1 MTAGAVRSGLA
12 LLLSAAVIS
21 AALAAE
27 RANTK
32 TAAERITFY
41 RARTGGPTTY
51 PIYARL
57 GLAYLDRYRE
67 TAKTRDWE
75 EAVAALRQSLRYQ
88 TNFEALLGLAMTLSE
103 RHHFAEALPYAKE
116 ALRAMPSGIEA
127 AGTLFDVHFALG
139 NVAAA
144 DKVLQEMLKAQRG
157 FHALSR
163 LAALRE
169 YQGDLDGALEAMH
182 EARDAAARSKFSPNI
197 RAWAE
202 VGIGALHVANC
213 EKQEARDAYER
224 ALRIMPGYAFAREHL
239 AEWHAAQGHWP
250 EAARIFRDLLKTNA
264 SPAYRLGLGEALDAR
279 QQAAAAERERT
290 KARDA
295 MLAAQRAG
303 AKDQFRP
310 LALFYLEEG
319 NVAEGLRFA
328 RLDWAVRQ
336 DALAADILA
345 WAFFRN
351 GQNAEAQNL
360 AWQAVQSGNKSP
372 ALLLH
377 SGMILCHAGNL
388 IAGRPLIEQAL
399 ACPLAFGPAERKL
412 VPEARRVLRSTI
424 NPAAAERDAQWRT
437 RDDHSEIPTWKS

>member
-1 MTAGAVRSGLA
+1 MMAGAIRAGLA
-12 LLLSAAVIS
+12 LLLN
-21 AALAAE
+21 AALIAAAAAAE
-27 RANTK
+27 RTSTKK

-41 RARTGGPTTY
+41 RARTGGPCTY

-75 EAVAALRQSLRYQ
+75 QAVAALRQSLRYQ
-88 TNFEALLGLAMTLSE
+88 TNFEALLGLAMALSE
-103 RHHFAEALPYAKE
+103 RHHFAEALPYAQE
-116 ALRAMPSGIEA
+116 ALRAMPSDIEA
-127 AGTLFDVHFALG
+127 AGTLFDIHLALG

-169 YQGDLDGALEAMH
+169 YQGDLRGALEAMC
-182 EARDAAARSKFSPNI
+182 EARDAAVRSKFSPNI
-197 RAWAE
+197 LAWAE
-202 VGIGALHVANC
+202 VRIGALHVANC

-224 ALRIMPGYAFAREHL
+224 ALRIVPGYAFAREHL

-250 EAARIFRDLLKTNA
+250 EATLMFRELLKTNPL
-264 SPAYRLGLGEALDAR
+264 PAYSVGLAEALDAR
-279 QQAAAAERERT
+279 HEAAAAKRERT
-290 KARDA
+290 KAHDT

-310 LALFYLEEG
+310 LALFSLEEG

-336 DALAADILA
+336 DALAVDTLA
-345 WAFFRN
+345 WALFRD
-351 GQNAEAQNL
+351 GQNAEAENL
-360 AWQAVQSGNKSP
+360 ARQAVQSGNKSP

-377 SGMILCHAGNL
+377 SGIILCRAGDL
-388 IAGRPLIEQAL
+388 AAGRSLIEQAL
-399 ACPLAFGPAERKL
+399 ACPLAFGPAERHL
-412 VPEARRVLRSTI
+412 SAEARRVL
-424 NPAAAERDAQWRT
+424 
-437 RDDHSEIPTWKS
+437 

>member
-1 MTAGAVRSGLA
+1 MTAGAIRAGLA
-12 LLLSAAVIS
+12 LFLSAALI
-21 AALAAE
+21 AAAPPE
-27 RANTK
+27 HGSTK
-32 TAAERITFY
+32 TPAQRIMFY
-41 RARTGGPTTY
+41 RARTGGPATY

-57 GLAYLDRYRE
+57 GLAYLDRYRQ

-103 RHHFAEALPYAKE
+103 RHHFVEALPYAQE
-116 ALRAMPSGIEA
+116 ALRAMPSDIEA
-127 AGTLFDVHFALG
+127 AGTLFDVHLALG

-157 FHALSR
+157 FHALCR

-169 YQGDLDGALEAMH
+169 YRGDLHGALEAMCD
-182 EARDAAARSKFSPNI
+182 ARDVATRSKFTPDI
-197 RAWAE
+197 LAWAE
-202 VGIGALHVANC
+202 VRIGALHVANC

-224 ALRIMPGYAFAREHL
+224 ALRIVPGYGFAREHL

-250 EAARIFRDLLKTNA
+250 EAARMFRDLLKTNA
-264 SPAYRLGLGEALDAR
+264 SPAYRLGLGEALDAC
-279 QQAAAAERERT
+279 QQPTAGKRERT
-290 KARDA
+290 KAVDA

-328 RLDWAVRQ
+328 RLDWVVRQ
-336 DALAADILA
+336 DALAADTLA

-351 GQNAEAQNL
+351 GQNAEAENL
-360 AWQAVQSGNKSP
+360 AGQAMQSGNKSP

-377 SGMILCHAGNL
+377 SGMILCYAGDL
-388 IAGRPLIEQAL
+388 TAGRSLIEQAL

-412 VPEARRVLRSTI
+412 VAEARRVL
-424 NPAAAERDAQWRT
+424 
-437 RDDHSEIPTWKS
+437 

>member
-1 MTAGAVRSGLA
+1 MIAGAVRVVLA
-12 LLLSAAVIS
+12 LFLSASLI
-21 AALAAE
+21 AAAPAPE
-27 RANTK
+27 RSSRK
-32 TAAERITFY
+32 TAAERIRFY

-57 GLAYLDRYRE
+57 GLAYLERYRE
-67 TAKTRDWE
+67 TGKTPDWDQ
-75 EAVAALRQSLRYQ
+75 AVAALRQSLRYQ

-116 ALRAMPSGIEA
+116 ALRAMSSDIEA
-127 AGTLFDVHFALG
+127 AGTLFDVHLALG

-163 LAALRE
+163 LSALRE
-169 YQGDLDGALEAMH
+169 YQGDLRGALEAMR

-197 RAWAE
+197 LAWAE
-202 VGIGALHVANC
+202 VRIGALHVANC

-224 ALRIMPGYAFAREHL
+224 ALRIIPGYAFAREHL

-250 EAARIFRDLLKTNA
+250 EAAGIFRELLKTNA
-264 SPAYRLGLGEALDAR
+264 SPAYRLGLSEALEAR
-279 QQAAAAERERT
+279 EQAAAAERERT

-310 LALFYLEEG
+310 LTLFYLEEG

-336 DALAADILA
+336 DALAADTLA
-345 WAFFRN
+345 WALFRN
-351 GQNAEAQNL
+351 RQDAEAQNL
-360 AWQAVQSGNKSP
+360 ARQAVESGNKSP

-377 SGMILCHAGNL
+377 SGMILCHTGDLA
-388 IAGRPLIEQAL
+388 AGRPLIKHAL
-399 ACPLAFGPAERKL
+399 ACPLAFGPEERKL
-412 VPEARRVLRSTI
+412 STEASRIL
-424 NPAAAERDAQWRT
+424 
-437 RDDHSEIPTWKS
+437 

>member
-1 MTAGAVRSGLA
+1 MTPGAIRAGFA
-12 LLLSAAVIS
+12 LLLSAALIV
-21 AALAAE
+21 AAPPPE
-27 RANTK
+27 RPGTK
-32 TAAERITFY
+32 TAADRITFY

-67 TAKTRDWE
+67 TAKTHDWE

-103 RHHFAEALPYAKE
+103 RHRFADALPYAKE
-116 ALRAMPSGIEA
+116 ALRAMPSDIEA
-127 AGTLFDVHFALG
+127 SGTLFDIHLALG
-139 NVAAA
+139 SVTAA

-169 YQGDLDGALEAMH
+169 YQGDLHGALEAMRG
-182 EARDAAARSKFSPNI
+182 ARDAAARSKFSPNI
-197 RAWAE
+197 LAWAE
-202 VGIGALHVANC
+202 ARIGTLHVANC
-213 EKQEARDAYER
+213 EKQAARDAYEQ

-250 EAARIFRDLLKTNA
+250 EAARIFRELIKTNPL
-264 SPAYRLGLGEALDAR
+264 PAYRLGLGEALDAR
-279 QQAAAAERERT
+279 HQAAAAERERT

-295 MLAAQRAG
+295 MLAAQRGG

-310 LALFYLEEG
+310 LALFYLEED

-328 RLDWAVRQ
+328 CLDWAVRQ
-336 DALAADILA
+336 DALAADTLA

-351 GQNAEAQNL
+351 GQNAEAENL
-360 AWQAVQSGNKSP
+360 ARQAVQSGNKSP

-377 SGMILCHAGNL
+377 SGMILCHAGDL
-388 IAGRPLIEQAL
+388 VAGRLLIEQAL

-412 VPEARRVLRSTI
+412 SAEARRVL
-424 NPAAAERDAQWRT
+424 
-437 RDDHSEIPTWKS
+437 

>member
-1 MTAGAVRSGLA
+1 MTAGAIRAGLS
-12 LLLSAAVIS
+12 LLLSAALI
-21 AALAAE
+21 AAAPVAE
-27 RANTK
+27 RASTK
-32 TAAERITFY
+32 TASQRITFY
-41 RARTGGPTTY
+41 RARTGGPATY

-67 TAKTRDWE
+67 TAKTRHWE
-75 EAVAALRQSLRYQ
+75 EAVAALRQSLQYQ
-88 TNFEALLGLAMTLSE
+88 TNFEALLGLAITLSE
-103 RHHFAEALPYAKE
+103 RHHFAEALPYAEE
-116 ALRAMPSGIEA
+116 ALRAMPSDIQA
-127 AGTLFDVHFALG
+127 AGILFDIHLALG
-139 NVAAA
+139 NVSAA
-144 DKVLQEMLKAQRG
+144 DKILQEMLKAQRG

-169 YQGDLDGALEAMH
+169 YRGDLHGALEAMQA
-182 EARDAAARSKFSPNI
+182 ARDAAARSKFSPNI
-197 RAWAE
+197 LAWTE
-202 VGIGALHVANC
+202 VRIGALHVANC

-224 ALRIMPGYAFAREHL
+224 ALRLMPGYAFAREHF
-239 AEWHAAQGHWP
+239 AEWHAAQGHWS
-250 EAARIFRDLLKTNA
+250 EAARIFRELLKTNA

-279 QQAAAAERERT
+279 QQTAAAERERT

-319 NVAEGLRFA
+319 DVAEGLRFA

-336 DALAADILA
+336 DALAADTLA
-345 WAFFRN
+345 WALFRN

-360 AWQAVQSGNKSP
+360 ARQAVQSGNKSP

-377 SGMILCHAGNL
+377 CGMILCHAGDL
-388 IAGRPLIEQAL
+388 AAGRRLIEQAL

-412 VPEARRVLRSTI
+412 VAQARRVL
-424 NPAAAERDAQWRT
+424 
-437 RDDHSEIPTWKS
+437 

>member
-1 MTAGAVRSGLA
+1 MMAGAIRAGLA
-12 LLLSAAVIS
+12 LLLNAVLITAAP
-21 AALAAE
+21 AAE
-27 RANTK
+27 RVSTKK

-41 RARTGGPTTY
+41 RARTGGPGTY

-103 RHHFAEALPYAKE
+103 RHHFADALPYAQE
-116 ALRAMPSGIEA
+116 ALRAMPSDIEA
-127 AGTLFDVHFALG
+127 AGTVFDIYLALG
-139 NVAAA
+139 SVAAA
-144 DKVLQEMLKAQRG
+144 DKDLQEMLKAQRG

-169 YQGDLDGALEAMH
+169 YQGDLHGALEAMC

-197 RAWAE
+197 LAWAE
-202 VGIGALHVANC
+202 VRIGALHVANC

-224 ALRIMPGYAFAREHL
+224 ALRITPGYAFAREHL

-250 EAARIFRDLLKTNA
+250 EAARMFRELLKTNA
-264 SPAYRLGLGEALDAR
+264 SPAYRLGLSEALDAR
-279 QQAAAAERERT
+279 QQAAAAKRERT

-310 LALFYLEEG
+310 LALFYLEES
-319 NVAEGLRFA
+319 NVAEGLCFA
-328 RLDWAVRQ
+328 RLDWEVRQ
-336 DALAADILA
+336 DALAADTLA
-345 WAFFRN
+345 WALFRN
-351 GQNAEAQNL
+351 GQDAEAQNL
-360 AWQAVQSGNKSP
+360 ARRAVQSGNRSP

-377 SGMILCHAGNL
+377 SGMILCHAGDPV
-388 IAGRPLIEQAL
+388 AGRPLIEQAL
-399 ACPLAFGPAERKL
+399 ACPLAFGPTERKL
-412 VPEARRVLRSTI
+412 STEARRVL
-424 NPAAAERDAQWRT
+424 
-437 RDDHSEIPTWKS
+437 